1 MNQCPFD
8 WLSRSTAYVHYQCRC
23 PECKA
28 WEQSRK
34 LKKRA
39 PTGVRAARRTRIA
52 EIQAERRAEKEAAQT
67 KPGQLLG
74 LRERAHLNALET
86 AQRMLDEGRPGAP
99 VLVVA
104 LQYFG
109 DALKELR
116 NTRACK

>member
-1 MNQCPFD
+1 MTMTQCPFD
-8 WLSRSTAYVHYQCRC
+8 WLARSTAYIHHQCRC
-23 PECKA
+23 PDCKA
-28 WEQSRK
+28 WELARRQRT
-34 LKKRA
+34 RQ
-39 PTGVRAARRTRIA
+39 PTGVRATRRARAA
-52 EIQAERRAEKEAAQT
+52 EIHAERRVVKEAAQVN
-67 KPGQLLG
+67 PGQLLG

-116 NTRACK
+116 QRK